1 MFTYILQVILFQ
13 VVFLAVY
20 DFFLSKETFHTY
32 NRWYLLGAPMLSF
45 LLPMIQISSFQEVV
59 PESLML
65 SLPELLISPETI
77 AAQTSSYSGDSINYL
92 DLIFYGGVGV
102 FGLLFLGKL
111 IKILGLIS
119 TNQVIKK
126 PGHSLVLLVNQTHAF
141 SFFRYVFLGTQLS
154 KEKQEVIIKHELIH
168 VQQKHSLDLLFFE
181 LFRIIMWFNPA
192 LYLYQRRVT
201 LLHEYITDAVLLQTT
216 QKHDYFNKLLAQTF
230 DIDNLSFVNQFY
242 KHSLIKKRIAMMTK
256 NKSKQIKKAKYLL
269 LVPVLAGMLFYT
281 SCSNTDSTAEIEQ
294 SNSMNELSA
303 SGMKNTSIVPFAIL
317 ESKPSFKGANT
328 TGDVPFYMQ
337 VKSFVAKNFDS
348 NIAANLDLQ
357 KGPKKIYAAVTIDAT
372 GAIERV
378 GVRAPHP
385 NLKEEMERVISLFP
399 AMNPGTADGVPVA
412 TKLVIPLRIEN
423 E

>member
-1 MFTYILQVILFQ
+1 MYILQVILFQ

-20 DFFLSKETFHTY
+20 YFFLSKETFHTY

-77 AAQTSSYSGDSINYL
+77 AAQTSFYSGDSINFI
-92 DLIFYGGVGV
+92 DLVFYGGVGV

-111 IKILGLIS
+111 IKIFTLIS

-126 PGHSLVLLVNQTHAF
+126 RGHSLVLLVNQTNAF

-168 VQQKHSLDLLFFE
+168 VQQKHSVDLLFFE
-181 LFRIIMWFNPA
+181 FFRIIMWFNPI
-192 LYLYQRRVT
+192 LYVYQRRIT

-216 QKHDYFNKLLAQTF
+216 EKHDYFNKLLSQTF

-256 NKSKQIKKAKYLL
+256 NKSKQIKTLKYLL

-281 SCSNTDSTAEIEQ
+281 SCSNTDTEQ
-294 SNSMNELSA
+294 FNSLSELSA
-303 SGMKNTSIVPFAIL
+303 SGMKNTSVVPFSIL
-317 ESKPSFKGANT
+317 EGKPSFKGLTAK
-328 TGDVPFYMQ
+328 GHLSFEAQ
-337 VKSFVAKNFDS
+337 VKRFVAKNFDS
-348 NIAANLDLQ
+348 NIAANFDLQ
-357 KGPKKIYAAVTIDAT
+357 KGPKRIYARCEIDAM
-372 GAIERV
+372 GSIQHV
-378 GVRAPHP
+378 KVRAPHP
-385 NLKEEMERVISLFP
+385 HLKEEMERVISLFP

-412 TKLVIPLRIEN
+412 TVFTIPLKIET

>member
-1 MFTYILQVILFQ
+1 MITYILQVILFQ

-20 DFFLSKETFHTY
+20 DFFLSKETFHTS

-59 PESLML
+59 PESLVL

-77 AAQTSSYSGDSINYL
+77 VAQTSSYSGDSINYI
-92 DLIFYGGVGV
+92 DLVFYGGVGV
-102 FGLLFLGKL
+102 FGLLFLVKL
-111 IKILGLIS
+111 IKIFALIS

-126 PGHSLVLLVNQTHAF
+126 PGHSLVLLVNQTDAF

-181 LFRIIMWFNPA
+181 LFRIIMWFNPI
-192 LYLYQRRVT
+192 LYLYQRRIT
-201 LLHEYITDAVLLQTT
+201 LVHEYITDAALLQTT

-230 DIDNLSFVNQFY
+230 DVDNLSFVNQFY
-242 KHSLIKKRIAMMTK
+242 KNSLIKKRITMMTK

-281 SCSNTDSTAEIEQ
+281 SCSKEAGASKT
-294 SNSMNELSA
+294 ELSA
-303 SGMKNTSIVPFAIL
+303 SGIKNTGRVPFSTL
-317 ESKPSFKGANT
+317 EVKPSFKGANT
-328 TGDVPFYMQ
+328 SGDVSFQVQ
-337 VKSFVAKNFDS
+337 VKRFVAKNFDS

-357 KGPKKIYAAVTIDAT
+357 KGPKRIFAALEIDAT
-372 GAIERV
+372 GAIQHV
-378 GVRAPHP
+378 KVRAPHP
-385 NLKEEMERVISLFP
+385 QLKEEMERVISLLP
-399 AMNPGTADGVPVA
+399 AMNPGTADDVPVA
-412 TKLVIPLRIEN
+412 TMFTIPFRIEI